1 MKTTQKMKTTGSARE
16 CRRCDQRSGETLTGE
31 TGNSDPLSV
40 PCQEV
45 GYRVSLASDTVVP
58 TPAGWTT
65 LGEITTGDSVFDEE
79 GRVCR
84 VAAVSG
90 VSVEPVA
97 EMMFHDGSSIV
108 AGKNHPWVIL
118 TPIDFSP
125 AGLITCRPG
134 PWNGGCWPMA
144 THELEACL
152 NRTAE
157 RRNEPN
163 YYIPVA
169 GTLRLTDR
177 DLPVHPWILG
187 LWLGDGDS
195 DSAAIFC
202 APEDEPH
209 YRAKIGETG
218 ELWRVMNPGT
228 AVLRCSLAWGPKP
241 RLLTRLRALNLI
253 NNKHLPAVYL
263 RAGQQQRLALLQG
276 LMDSDGHVYPDGR
289 AEFTSKSIRLA
300 EGVRELALS
309 LGMKA
314 TVRESPER
322 GVDRRVSKHYRVR
335 FTPTMPVAALPRKV
349 DVATAFIERRSKDAT
364 HMIARRRIDAVQD
377 AGMRTTRCISVDSPW
392 GMILVGRQMLPALVR
407 RAEIP

>member
-1 MKTTQKMKTTGSARE
+1 MTTTKEMKTTGSDRE
-16 CRRCDQRSGETLTGE
+16 CRRCGQRSGETRNTH
-31 TGNSDPLSV
+31 PLSV

-58 TPAGWTT
+58 TPEGWTN
-65 LGEITTGDSVFDEE
+65 LGDITPGDSVFDEE
-79 GRVCR
+79 GQVCK
-84 VAAVSG
+84 VVAVSG

-97 EMMFHDGSSIV
+97 EMMFRDGSSIM
-108 AGKNHPWVIL
+108 AGLCHPWVIL

-134 PWNGGCWPMA
+134 PWNGICWPMA
-144 THELEACL
+144 THELEDCL

-157 RRNEPN
+157 RRRNEPR

-169 GTLRLTDR
+169 GALRLTDR
-177 DLPVHPWILG
+177 ELPVHPWILG

-195 DSAAIFC
+195 DSATIFC

-218 ELWRVMNPGT
+218 ELWRVMNPEG

-241 RLLTRLRALNLI
+241 RLATRLRELNLI
-253 NNKHLPAVYL
+253 NNKHAPELYL

-276 LMDSDGHVYPDGR
+276 LMDSDGHVYPNGR

-314 TVRESPER
+314 TVRESGER
-322 GVDRRVSKHYRVR
+322 GVERKVSKHYRVR
-335 FTPTMPVAALPRKV
+335 FTPTMPVATLPRKV
-349 DVATAFIERRSKDAT
+349 DVATAFIERRPKDVSLRV
-364 HMIARRRIDAVQD
+364 ARRRIDAVQD
-377 AGMRTTRCISVDSPW
+377 AGMRATRCISVDSKW
-392 GMILVGRQMLPALVR
+392 GMMLVGRQMLPALVR